1 MREYSLAE
9 MRDLRKVNFQALGVA
24 FSFNLRH
31 CTAFGVAFSVI
42 MRHCTAFGV
51 AFSVIMRHCSAF
63 GVAFSVNVLDKKY
76 QSDALSLLK
85 YTIKMAF

>member
-1 MREYSLAE
+1 MREDRLAE
-9 MRDLRKVNFQALGVA
+9 LRDLRKVNCQAFGVA
-24 FSFNLRH
+24 FSFNMGH
-31 CTAFGVAFSVI
+31 CL
-42 MRHCTAFGV
+42 
-51 AFSVIMRHCSAF
+51 AF

>member
-1 MREYSLAE
+1 MREDSLAE

-24 FSFNLRH
+24 FSFNMGH
-31 CTAFGVAFSVI
+31 CLAFGVAL
-42 MRHCTAFGV
+42 
-51 AFSVIMRHCSAF
+51 SVIMRHCSAF

>member
-1 MREYSLAE
+1 MRENRLAE
-9 MRDLRKVNFQALGVA
+9 LRDLRKVNCQAFGVA
-24 FSFNLRH
+24 FSFNMGH
-31 CTAFGVAFSVI
+31 CL
-42 MRHCTAFGV
+42 AFGV

-85 YTIKMAF
+85 YTIKNGFLNCPSGCL

>member
-1 MREYSLAE
+1 MIAE
-9 MRDLRKVNFQALGVA
+9 NERKSFSGTERFAEVNCQALGVA
-24 FSFNLRH
+24 FSF
-31 CTAFGVAFSVI
+31 I
-42 MRHCTAFGV
+42 MGHWLAFGV